1 MGDSALPEGFESVER
16 FVADWVL
23 PDAQARVAKRQGS
36 TMEEIRPFYAAMLPL
51 GDEALAYLR
60 GFELGSLPP
69 EGERLLGLMLS
80 LAEVAP
86 AVEWYDDPEVLD
98 GFPIDRVRYLR
109 TIPDTAA
116 QD

>member
-1 MGDSALPEGFESVER
+1 MGETALPGGFESLEP
-16 FVADWVL
+16 FLADWLL

-51 GDEALAYLR
+51 GEKALAYLG

-80 LAEVAP
+80 LAEIAP

-109 TIPDTAA
+109 TIPDTAR